1 MKDTARE
8 DELFQRMAK
17 HVTSVVFDQIDN
29 NGEWMMTEEIAEHC
43 VGEAL
48 GSWWG
53 QAYAAGRAE
62 GIEEAAQAADNED
75 DTGLV
80 AIRIRALAKDGQ

>member
-53 QAYAAGRAE
+53 QAYAAGRVE
-62 GIEEAAQAADNED
+62 GIEESAQIAFEADTNWHAKEKI
-75 DTGLV
+75 L
-80 AIRIRALAKDGQ
+80 ALAKDGQ